1 MKNKLLKMIVFASI
15 FASLNISAQQI
26 SVTMNVFKPL
36 PEVSF
41 AAFLTNPFLESTPR
55 ILQIAISPQGET
67 VIVKGAILWRKL
79 DESSFEELLN
89 FTTKPFLSR
98 NFYNDDFSSFD
109 GIGIDESNTSD
120 NLLEENLKKGKPTGT
135 YRIIVEVYD
144 ENLVFQSSATEDLEF
159 TNPSQTLSIIQPE
172 VDDELDLAG
181 IYLSW
186 TSVTGVSEYIVR
198 ANVRSDKNESLEEAL
213 QKGNPIVN
221 DKSVGIKLNVNLY
234 EIVDREIIEG
244 QEIVVQ
250 IKGVIEGPD
259 GGDDVF
265 SEIVNFKIAKKGS
278 DQTQDIKTK
287 FNDTLEELSNNLKDE
302 LNENSGQDES
312 DFAERLQDL
321 MDRIANGEISFD
333 DLRITMEDGRVL
345 TYQEFQEILEYLR
358 KNPQLLTNL
367 NFEEK

>member
-1 MKNKLLKMIVFASI
+1 MKNKIIKMIVFASI
-15 FASLNISAQQI
+15 FASINISAQQI
-26 SVTMNVFKPL
+26 SVNMNVFKPL

-55 ILQIAISPQGET
+55 ILQIAITPQGET
-67 VIVKGAILWRKL
+67 VVVKGAILWRKL

-144 ENLVFQSSATEDLEF
+144 ENMVFQSSATEDIEF

-181 IYLSW
+181 IFFSW
-186 TSVTGVSEYIVR
+186 TSVPGVSEYVVR
-198 ANVRSDKNESLEEAL
+198 ANVRSDKNQSLEEAL
-213 QKGNPIVN
+213 QNGTPIVN
-221 DKSVGIKLNVNLY
+221 DKSVGVELNVNLI
-234 EIVDREIIEG
+234 EILDREIVEG

-250 IKGVIEGPD
+250 IKGVIEGP
-259 GGDDVF
+259 GGQSFVY
-265 SEIVNFKIAKKGS
+265 SEIVNFKIAKRGS

-287 FNDTLEELSNNLKDE
+287 FNEALEEFARNLKDE
-302 LNENSGQDES
+302 LNENSGQDER

-321 MDRIANGEISFD
+321 LDKIANGQISFD
-333 DLRITMEDGRVL
+333 DLKITTEDGRVI
-345 TYQEFQEILEYLR
+345 TYQEFQEILGYL
-358 KNPQLLTNL
+358 KTNPELFTNF